1 MWGKQESPA
10 VECVMTRWRKC
21 YEGQAFTRLR
31 SAGTSPAVREQAAV
45 LGRRCSSW
53 GPMVR
58 RGERGQAARRAVQ
71 AEETAWRR
79 PVRPGKRERGEG
91 RLEKWWEDDLMGILV
106 FLQEEQ
112 KVTG

>member
-1 MWGKQESPA
+1 MRGARQ
-10 VECVMTRWRKC
+10 
-21 YEGQAFTRLR
+21 
-31 SAGTSPAVREQAAV
+31 REELCRQ
-45 LGRRCSSW
+45 
-53 GPMVR
+53 
-58 RGERGQAARRAVQ
+58 
-71 AEETAWRR
+71 RR